1 MYLWYFFYMILR
13 YFYWINVLDVLVIF
27 FIIEIYLFNNIFLK
41 VEDIYIMKEKIKREV
56 KLFFYINYLIL

>member
-1 MYLWYFFYMILR
+1 MILR